1 MWTLLRIE
9 LFKISKRPRTY
20 IAFAA
25 IAAIVAIFQFAF
37 KADGQSYMDLML
49 QSVKDSFELE
59 KTKAINGY
67 FMCYIILNTLL
78 IQVPILVALIAA
90 DSISG
95 EANMG
100 TLRLLITK
108 PISRTQIIL
117 VKFAAA
123 TIFTLLLLLWMAITA
138 LLLSLVIFGADDML
152 IFRVKGEESQILQ
165 ITKDD
170 ILWRYI
176 AAFGYATVALTVIAA
191 LALFL
196 SIFAENSIGP
206 IIATVCIVIVCTII
220 SNINVPIIDKN
231 VKPFLFTSYLVGWK
245 GFFYIGTNAE
255 GIPIK
260 GSLENWPAIRK
271 SLLILIGHIAVIVAA
286 SIWVFKRKDIL
297 S

>member
-1 MWTLLRIE
+1 MWNLLQIE

-25 IAAIVAIFQFAF
+25 IFAIVAIFQFAF
-37 KADGQSYMDLML
+37 KADGQSYMDLVL
-49 QSVKDSFELE
+49 QSVKDSFELD
-59 KTKAINGY
+59 KSKAINGY

-100 TLRLLITK
+100 TLRLLISK
-108 PISRTQIIL
+108 PISRTQLIL

-123 TIFTLLLLLWMAITA
+123 TIFTIFLLLWMAITA
-138 LLLSLVIFGADDML
+138 LFMSLLVFGADDML
-152 IFRVKGEESQILQ
+152 IFRVKGEESQIMQ

-170 ILWRYI
+170 IMWRYF

-191 LALFL
+191 LSLFL

-220 SNINVPIIDKN
+220 SNISVPIIDKN

-245 GFFYIGTNAE
+245 GFFYIATNAE
-255 GIPIK
+255 GVPIK

-271 SLLILIGHIAVIVAA
+271 SLFILIGHILVIVWA
-286 SIWVFKRKDIL
+286 SIAVFNRKDIL

>member
-1 MWTLLRIE
+1 MWNLLQIE

-25 IAAIVAIFQFAF
+25 IFAIVAIFQFAF
-37 KADGQSYMDLML
+37 KADGQSYMDLVL
-49 QSVKDSFELE
+49 QSVKDSFELD
-59 KTKAINGY
+59 KSKAINGY

-100 TLRLLITK
+100 TLRLLISK
-108 PISRTQIIL
+108 PISRTQLIL

-123 TIFTLLLLLWMAITA
+123 TIFTIFLLLWMAITA
-138 LLLSLVIFGADDML
+138 LFMSLLVFGADDML
-152 IFRVKGEESQILQ
+152 IFRVKGEESQIMQ

-170 ILWRYI
+170 IMWRYF

-191 LALFL
+191 LSLFL

-220 SNINVPIIDKN
+220 SNISVPIIDRN

-245 GFFYIGTNAE
+245 GFFYIATNQE
-255 GIPIK
+255 GVPIK

-271 SLLILIGHIAVIVAA
+271 SLFILIGHIVVIVWA
-286 SIWVFKRKDIL
+286 SVAVFNRKDIL